1 MNAAALQRSILCS
14 DAAAHC
20 PCSDRV
26 SKPLPCTVKTCT
38 GTSGCSLLYEI
49 NCCKSTTPRGVSK
62 WGKKTLLRAAGK
74 REEKK
79 GNENDVAGHDRIKK
93 R

>member
-62 WGKKTLLRAAGK
+62 WGEKLSCVRPESGRRRKGTKMMLLATT
-74 REEKK
+74 E
-79 GNENDVAGHDRIKK
+79 
-93 R
+93 